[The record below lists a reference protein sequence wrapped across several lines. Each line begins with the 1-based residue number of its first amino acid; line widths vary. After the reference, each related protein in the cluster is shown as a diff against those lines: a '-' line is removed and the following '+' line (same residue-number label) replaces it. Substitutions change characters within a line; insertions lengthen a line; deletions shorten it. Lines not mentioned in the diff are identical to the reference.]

1 MKNKR
6 KGLTLIE
13 LLVVLGIMAL
23 LVGMLIPALKYVR
36 NTAREA
42 KQKAQF
48 NTIEIALATFRNDF
62 GDYPAS
68 NWPLPPAIGSDYCG
82 AQKLCEALL
91 GWDLLGFHPKSDFRS
106 NGYNDDG
113 IFVYDS
119 NNPDLMNQRRGP
131 YLELATTPVFRL
143 GDISVYKPGLFT
155 DTSPLA
161 PDTYVICDVFGFR
174 KIKLINGQTVTA
186 GAPILYYRANT
197 AEKTIRDIYN
207 VYDND
212 AIVQIMQ
219 RIDNREH
226 FLGRSA
232 NQFQYFYDYIRD
244 PKVSVRA
251 WPYKADSYILISAG
265 ADGRFGTGDDIRNF
279 GY

>member
-1 MKNKR
+1 M
-6 KGLTLIE
+6 
-13 LLVVLGIMAL
+13 
-23 LVGMLIPALKYVR
+23 
-36 NTAREA
+36 
-42 KQKAQF
+42 
-48 NTIEIALATFRNDF
+48 
-62 GDYPAS
+62 
-68 NWPLPPAIGSDYCG
+68 
-82 AQKLCEALL
+82 
-91 GWDLLGFHPKSDFRS
+91 
-106 NGYNDDG
+106 
-113 IFVYDS
+113 
-119 NNPDLMNQRRGP
+119 
-131 YLELATTPVFRL
+131 
-143 GDISVYKPGLFT
+143 
-155 DTSPLA
+155 A

-174 KIKLINGQTVTA
+174 KIKLINGQTVSA

-219 RIDNREH
+219 RIDSREH

-244 PKVSVRA
+244 PKVSVRP